1 MIKNSNKLITLELNL
16 LDECNS
22 ELDNLYDFHDILC

>member
-16 LDECNS
+16 LDECNY
-22 ELDNLYDFHDILC
+22 EWDNLYDILC